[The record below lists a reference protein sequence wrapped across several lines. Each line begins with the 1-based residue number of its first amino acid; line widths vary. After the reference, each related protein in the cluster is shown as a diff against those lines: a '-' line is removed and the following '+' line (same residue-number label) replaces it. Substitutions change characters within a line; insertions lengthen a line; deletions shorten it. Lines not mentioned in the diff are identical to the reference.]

1 MKDKSGRLIIP
12 TATSSTTNSSMEE
25 LVAQNLKIQNDMFI
39 LQNKYR
45 DAIDNYEK
53 ASDERDRQ
61 QLSAENAQR
70 DY

>member
-1 MKDKSGRLIIP
+1 
-12 TATSSTTNSSMEE
+12 MEE

-70 DY
+70 DYWG